1 MQRPPRIAQRLRGL
15 VLAIGDEGFSRSLF
29 LYLNATASA
38 DHCLIFRF
46 RFGYA
51 PSCVINCGELGDDGL
66 KMAQLYVRGLYS
78 MDSTFPQ
85 VLSIRDGAAPVVL
98 YPERAM
104 STVFKERFV
113 EAFGVSDMA
122 GLGVAAENA
131 RYYALLL
138 KTQGARFSQSDH
150 CSLASNA
157 DVTGAV
163 MTKHFF
169 YKFRPERTPAVSLDL
184 VLGGEADF
192 ADVTE
197 RERDMCRGILQG
209 SSSKEIASDLGIS
222 VNSVLTYR
230 KRLYQRLGIS
240 SQHEL
245 FARVL
250 RATLYKRARAV

>member
-1 MQRPPRIAQRLRGL
+1 
-15 VLAIGDEGFSRSLF
+15 
-29 LYLNATASA
+29 
-38 DHCLIFRF
+38 
-46 RFGYA
+46 
-51 PSCVINCGELGDDGL
+51 
-66 KMAQLYVRGLYS
+66 
-78 MDSTFPQ
+78 
-85 VLSIRDGAAPVVL
+85 VL

-104 STVFKERFV
+104 SAVFKERFV

-131 RYYALLL
+131 RYYTLLL

-150 CSLASNA
+150 RGLSSNA
-157 DVTGAV
+157 DVIGAA

-169 YKFRPERTPAVSLDL
+169 YKFQPERTPAVSLDL

-197 RERDMCRGILQG
+197 RERDMCRGILKG

-230 KRLYQRLGIS
+230 KRLYQRLSIS